1 MSLWHDVKI
10 GSNAPEIINVIVEIP
25 QGSQNKYEYDKENNL
40 IKLDRVLFS
49 PLHYPGDYGLIP
61 QTFAE
66 DDDPLDAL
74 VLVTNSTYPGVLI
87 EARPIGMLKMVDAGK
102 VDNKILCVAEN
113 DPRYSEY
120 KDVTDIR
127 EHVLKEIAHFFQ
139 VYKDLEGKKVEIIG
153 WFSVDDAKR
162 VIVKAADVYKQKF
175 HGAEKKSH
183 KGRR

>member
-1 MSLWHDVKI
+1 MSLWHDVNV
-10 GSNAPEIINVIVEIP
+10 GSDSPEIVNVIVEIP

-61 QTFAE
+61 QTLAE

-74 VLVTNSTYPGVLI
+74 VLVSNSTYPGVLI

-102 VDNKILCVAEN
+102 VDNKILCVAKN

-120 KDVTDIR
+120 KDVADIQ

-139 VYKDLEGKKVEIIG
+139 VYKYLEGKTVDIIG
-153 WFSVDDAKR
+153 WLSVDEAKQ
-162 VIVKAADVYKQKF
+162 VILKAENTYKQKF
-175 HGAEKKSH
+175 HKNK
-183 KGRR
+183 